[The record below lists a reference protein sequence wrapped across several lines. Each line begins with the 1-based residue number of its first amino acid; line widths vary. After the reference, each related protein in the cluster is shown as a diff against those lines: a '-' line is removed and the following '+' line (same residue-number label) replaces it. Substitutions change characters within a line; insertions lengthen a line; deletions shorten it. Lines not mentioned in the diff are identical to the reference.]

1 MIDKAISLASSHF
14 LFTRTLKQDCPMYI
28 TLRAD
33 DSGKA
38 LKVTSL
44 CLDHNHEVSQVGC
57 VLQFMCII

>member
-1 MIDKAISLASSHF
+1 MQFMTAKAISLVSSHF

-57 VLQFMCII
+57 VLS